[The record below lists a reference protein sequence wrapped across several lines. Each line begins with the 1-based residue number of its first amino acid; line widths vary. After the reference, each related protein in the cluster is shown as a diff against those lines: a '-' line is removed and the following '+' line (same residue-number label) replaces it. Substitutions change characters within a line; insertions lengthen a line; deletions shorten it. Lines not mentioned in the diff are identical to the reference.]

1 MSLAT
6 MQFRSPLA
14 QRAAAQGWIK
24 WAIAITVALGAIL
37 EVVDV
42 SIVNV
47 ALPHMQGNLGAT
59 LSEIGWV
66 ITGYSMANVVIIP
79 LTPWLD
85 DRFGRK
91 RYFIFSLVAF
101 VAASVLCGLATSLP
115 MLVFARVLQGMGGG
129 SMLGKAQSI
138 LFQTFSKKEQGSA
151 QAAFG
156 LSVIM
161 GPAIGPTLGGYLT
174 DALDWR
180 WIFFINV
187 PVGIVAF
194 ILATIFLPED
204 EGGPPVS
211 GSVALHGDSNQRAK
225 RPSSQDHP
233 DVDWLGIILMTAGL
247 ASLQIILE
255 EGQQDDWFASRFIA
269 TMAVVSVCSLAIFV
283 WWELRTPHPAV
294 DLRVLRYRSV
304 AAGSFYSI
312 ILGAGL
318 YGALFA
324 IPIFAQSYLHFTA
337 QQTGEL
343 LIPSA
348 LASGVAMVI
357 TGKLIGRTGPKVLI
371 VAGSVIT
378 SGVMFSLATLNPDTG
393 AGDLFWPL
401 IFRGLGSAAMFVPL
415 SIATLGSVPKADIP
429 AASGFY
435 NLTRQLGGSLG
446 IATLTTM
453 LARREAVHRSVLVEH
468 LSPLDHP
475 AMERW
480 HGIAQHFAGL
490 GASMHEAQ
498 QRALAVL
505 DQIILGQSAL
515 RAFDDLFT
523 YVGIA
528 FLVTLPVIL
537 LLGKGGAAA
546 PSEVH

>member
-1 MSLAT
+1 MSLAAL
-6 MQFRSPLA
+6 QFDSPLA
-14 QRAAAQGWIK
+14 RRAAEQGWIK

-37 EVVDV
+37 EVIDV

-79 LTPWLD
+79 LTAWLD

-101 VAASVLCGLATSLP
+101 IAASILCGLATNLP
-115 MLVFARVLQGMGGG
+115 MLIFARVLQGLGGG

-174 DALDWR
+174 DALNWR
-180 WIFFINV
+180 WIFFINI
-187 PVGIVAF
+187 PVGIIAVL
-194 ILATIFLPED
+194 LAMTFLPND
-204 EGGPPVS
+204 EPS
-211 GSVALHGDSNQRAK
+211 R
-225 RPSSQDHP
+225 RPGTR
-233 DVDWLGIILMTAGL
+233 VDWTGIILMTAGL
-247 ASLQIILE
+247 ASLQVILE
-255 EGQQDDWFASRFIA
+255 EGQQDDWFQSQFIV
-269 TMAVVSVCSLAIFV
+269 TMAATSVLSLLAFV
-283 WWELRTPHPAV
+283 WWEMRVAHPAV

-324 IPIFAQSYLHFTA
+324 IPIFAQNNLHFTA
-337 QQTGEL
+337 QQTGQL

-348 LASGVAMVI
+348 VASGAAMI
-357 TGKLIGRTGPKVLI
+357 LTGKLIGRLGPRLLI
-371 VAGSVIT
+371 AAGSLVT
-378 SGVMFSLATLNPDTG
+378 AAVMFSLASLNPDTG
-393 AGDLFWPL
+393 TSNLFWPL
-401 IFRGLGSAAMFVPL
+401 IGRGLGSAMMFVPL
-415 SIATLGSVPKADIP
+415 SIATLGSLPKHEIP

-446 IATLTTM
+446 IAILTTM
-453 LARREAVHRSVLVEH
+453 LSRREATHRAALVERI
-468 LSPLDHP
+468 SPLSHA
-475 AMERW
+475 AMERVE
-480 HGIAQHFAGL
+480 GLTAHFQKL
-490 GASMHEAQ
+490 GASAHDAQ
-498 QRALAVL
+498 VRAFAAI
-505 DQIILGQSAL
+505 DQIVNGQSAL
-515 RAFDDLFT
+515 LSFDDLFH
-523 YVGIA
+523 YVGVA
-528 FLVTLPVIL
+528 FLVTLPLIL
-537 LLGKGGAAA
+537 LLGKGASKEAAA
-546 PSEVH
+546 AAH